1 MQVYVANGDPG
12 MRAAV
17 DALRASG
24 FEVEAVESAD
34 EAARRIG
41 PTELSTVVIG
51 DGENVLQPFQQMPP
65 RVRRRVVLVQVG
77 GSVATADGA
86 AAFVRGV
93 NLLVA
98 AADVG
103 RLGDLVALALNR
115 HRDLVALIEPELA
128 R

>member
-1 MQVYVANGDPG
+1 

-24 FEVEAVESAD
+24 FEVEAVENAQ

-41 PTELSTVVIG
+41 PAELSTVVIG
-51 DGENVLQPFQQMPP
+51 DGENVLQPFQQMAP

-77 GSVATADGA
+77 GGVATADGA

-98 AADVG
+98 TADVG

-115 HRDLVALIEPELA
+115 HRDLVSMIEPELA

>member
-1 MQVYVANGDPG
+1 MQVYVAGGDPG
-12 MRAAV
+12 LRAAV

-24 FEVEAVESAD
+24 FEVEAVDGAD

-41 PTELSTVVIG
+41 PSELSTVVV
-51 DGENVLQPFQQMPP
+51 GEGESALQPFHQMPP
-65 RVRRRVVLVQVG
+65 RVRRRVVLVQIAAG
-77 GSVATADGA
+77 VATADGT

-98 AADVG
+98 PSDLN
-103 RLGDLVALALNR
+103 RLGDLVVLALNR
-115 HRDLVALIEPELA
+115 HRDLVSMVEPELA

>member
-1 MQVYVANGDPG
+1 

-17 DALRASG
+17 DVLRSSG
-24 FEVEAVESAD
+24 FEVEEVESAE

-41 PTELSTVVIG
+41 PSELATVVVG
-51 DGENVLQPFQQMPP
+51 ETENVLQPFHQMAP

-77 GSVATADGA
+77 TAVNTADGA

-93 NLLVA
+93 KLLVA
-98 AADVG
+98 ATDLG
-103 RLGDLVALALNR
+103 RLGDLVVLALNR
-115 HRDLVALIEPELA
+115 HRDLVSMIEPELA